1 LARRTLGIFMAAGAA
16 SGLLAGLLLM
26 DTSGGGIVYV
36 EGPSITVDTDR
47 RDYQRGDL
55 VTAVIVNSGS
65 VPLESD
71 GSWGFRVTG
80 LSGMLMYEA
89 VGAGADVLEPGMRAT
104 VTWDQIKDDG
114 DAALEGLYR
123 ISVEGYGPERD
134 PIRDSATFSIWK

>member
-1 LARRTLGIFMAAGAA
+1 MAAGAA

-26 DTSGGGIVYV
+26 NTSGGGIVYV

-89 VGAGADVLEPGMRAT
+89 AGSGADVLEPGMRTT
-104 VTWDQIKDDG
+104 VMWDQVKDDG

-123 ISVEGYGPERD
+123 ISVEGYGPEGGS
-134 PIRDSATFSIWK
+134 IRDSATFSIWK

>member
-1 LARRTLGIFMAAGAA
+1 MAAGAA

-36 EGPSITVDTDR
+36 EGLSITVNTDR
-47 RDYQRGDL
+47 RDYQRGDM

-89 VGAGADVLEPGMRAT
+89 VGDGEGVLEPGMRT
-104 VTWDQIKDDG
+104 TMTWDQVKDDG

-123 ISVEGYGPERD
+123 ISVEGYGPEGA
-134 PIRDSATFSIWK
+134 PTRDSATFSIWK

>member
-1 LARRTLGIFMAAGAA
+1 MAAGAA

-89 VGAGADVLEPGMRAT
+89 VGSGVDVLEPGMRTT
-104 VTWDQIKDDG
+104 VMWDQVKDDG

-123 ISVEGYGPERD
+123 ISVEGHGPEGGS
-134 PIRDSATFSIWK
+134 IRDSATFSIWK

>member
-1 LARRTLGIFMAAGAA
+1 MAAGAA

>member
-1 LARRTLGIFMAAGAA
+1 MAAGAA

-36 EGPSITVDTDR
+36 EGPSITVDADR
-47 RDYQRGDL
+47 RDYQKGNM
-55 VTAVIVNSGS
+55 VTAIIVNSGS

-89 VGAGADVLEPGMRAT
+89 VGGEADVLEPGLRAT
-104 VTWDQIKDDG
+104 MTWDQIKDDG

-123 ISVEGYGPERD
+123 ISVEGYGPGGESV
-134 PIRDSATFSIWK
+134 RDSATFSIWK

>member
-1 LARRTLGIFMAAGAA
+1 MAAGAA

-36 EGPSITVDTDR
+36 EGHSITVNTDR
-47 RDYQRGDL
+47 SDYQRGDL

-65 VPLESD
+65 IPLESD

-89 VGAGADVLEPGMRAT
+89 VGDGEGVLEPGMRT
-104 VTWDQIKDDG
+104 TMTWDQVKADG

-123 ISVEGYGPERD
+123 ISVEGYGPEGD